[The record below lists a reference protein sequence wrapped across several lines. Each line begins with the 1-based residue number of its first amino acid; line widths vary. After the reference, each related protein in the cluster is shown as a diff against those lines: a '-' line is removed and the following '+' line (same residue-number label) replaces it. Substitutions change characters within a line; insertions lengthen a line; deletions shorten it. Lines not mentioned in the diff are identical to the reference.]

1 MRFILTLFYI
11 CCSSII
17 LIAQPVADSLF
28 QKLNSANDEQKVD
41 LYLAIAKVNW
51 RYSTDSIYK
60 YSKKALDLAHQIDY
74 INGEAK
80 ALSYIGVTHFYKAN
94 YDSVLHYYDAAIAK
108 FKQSEDMGGAAI
120 TINNKGVLY
129 KRMGEYSKAID
140 CYNEALTIQEKLGDI
155 REVGGVLLNIG
166 IIYYVQNDLDKA
178 LEYYLKALE
187 QFESINDKIKIAG
200 AYTNIGQVYAELNQ
214 NTKALEYYN
223 KALVLQRE
231 SDDIYGIANSLSNI
245 GLINKTMGNFPES
258 ESHLNKSLELY
269 MEMQD
274 QDAIAYVYNHLG
286 ELYTFMKQWQKA
298 LDMYHKTI
306 QIQESIGDNEGL
318 AYVKYDLANL
328 YFLTG
333 EWNKAQHHLEESIKL
348 SRSLNILDIL
358 QKSFLLLSKID
369 SVQGNNKKS
378 LVNFKTY
385 TQYKDTIYNQES
397 SRQIA
402 EMQTK
407 YETAKKEQEISKL
420 QQEKNIQEL
429 KNKENRIIWSVSLLG
444 SLISFV
450 FIFALYRSRQK
461 KKEEKILLKNTME
474 TEDKERKR
482 IAEELHDGIG
492 PLLSTVKL
500 YINEI
505 EVVNNNSSDKELLD
519 ESDKIIDEAICSAR
533 NLSHNLMPQNIE
545 NDGLNKSL
553 QIFANRVCINSK
565 PEIIFKHV
573 DTGEYGLWQQ
583 VMIYRI
589 ITELINNTIKHSGA
603 GQIRIEFKNVSKI
616 LNIEYSDNGTGFNL
630 EKVLREGQGIGLKN
644 VISRVSSLKGKVGF
658 ESSENQGFKA
668 EIKIGIKNLYELN

>member
-1 MRFILTLFYI
+1 MKFILTLFYI
-11 CCSSII
+11 CCTSIN

-28 QKLNSANDEQKVD
+28 QKLNSANDHQKVD

-60 YSKKALDLAHQIDY
+60 YSKKALDLAQQIDY

-94 YDSVLHYYDAAIAK
+94 YDSVLYYYNAAIEK
-108 FKQSEDMGGAAI
+108 FKQSEDLGGAAI

-129 KRMGEYSKAID
+129 KRMGEYSKAIE
-140 CYNEALTIQEKLGDI
+140 CYNEAKVIQEEKGDL

-178 LEYYLKALE
+178 LEYYIKALE

-223 KALVLQRE
+223 KALILQRE

-245 GLINKTMGNFPES
+245 GIINKTLGNFSES
-258 ESHLNKSLELY
+258 ESHLNNSLELY

-333 EWNKAQHHLEESIKL
+333 EWNKAQHNLEESIKL

-378 LVNFKTY
+378 LINFKTH

-407 YETAKKEQEISKL
+407 YETTKKEQEINQL
-420 QQEKNIQEL
+420 QQEKIVSEL
-429 KNKENRIIWSVSLLG
+429 KIKNDRIIGASSLAV
-444 SLISFV
+444 LI
-450 FIFALYRSRQK
+450 IFLIFLFMLYRSKQRK
-461 KKEEKILLKNTME
+461 NEAKLLLKNTME

-482 IAEELHDGIG
+482 LAEELHDGIG

-545 NDGLNKSL
+545 NDGLIKSL
-553 QIFANRVCINSK
+553 QVFANRVCINNK
-565 PEIIFKHV
+565 PEIIFKHI

-589 ITELINNTIKHSGA
+589 ITELINNSIKHSGA
-603 GQIRIEFKNVSKI
+603 DQIRIEFKKVGKI
-616 LNIEYSDNGTGFNL
+616 LNVEYSDNGTGFSL
-630 EKVLREGQGIGLKN
+630 EKVLKEGQGIGLKN
-644 VISRVSSLKGKVGF
+644 VISRVSSLKGKVRF

-668 EIKIGIKNLYELN
+668 GIKIGIKNLYELN

>member
-1 MRFILTLFYI
+1 MKFILTLFYI
-11 CCSSII
+11 CCTSII

-28 QKLNSANDEQKVD
+28 QKLKLSNDEQKVD

-60 YSKKALDLAHQIDY
+60 YSKRALDLAQQIDY

-94 YDSVLHYYDAAIAK
+94 YDSVLHYYDAAIEK
-108 FKQSEDMGGAAI
+108 FKQSDDMGGAAI

-140 CYNEALTIQEKLGDI
+140 CYNEALTIQEELGDI

-223 KALVLQRE
+223 KALILQRE

-245 GLINKTMGNFPES
+245 GIINKTLGNFPES
-258 ESHLNKSLELY
+258 ESHLNNSLELY

-286 ELYTFMKQWQKA
+286 ELYTFMKQWERA
-298 LDMYHKTI
+298 LRMYHKTI

-318 AYVKYDLANL
+318 AYVKYNLANL

-333 EWNKAQHHLEESIKL
+333 EWNKAQHNLEESIKL

-369 SVQGNNKKS
+369 SVQGNNTRS
-378 LVNFKTY
+378 LVNFKIH

-407 YETAKKEQEISKL
+407 YETSKKEQQIELLK
-420 QQEKNIQEL
+420 QEKDFQNL
-429 KNKENRIIWSVSLLG
+429 KIRKNRIIGFISLSGL
-444 SLISFV
+444 
-450 FIFALYRSRQK
+450 FILFFLLFIWYRFRQRK
-461 KKEEKILLKNTME
+461 HEEKILLKNTME

-553 QIFANRVCINSK
+553 QVFANRVCINSK

-583 VMIYRI
+583 LMIYRI
-589 ITELINNTIKHSGA
+589 ITELINNTIKHSDA
-603 GQIRIEFKNVSKI
+603 DQVKIEFKNVSKT
-616 LNIEYSDNGTGFNL
+616 LNVEYSDNGTGFNI

-644 VISRVSSLKGKVGF
+644 VISRVSSLKGKVRF

-668 EIKIGIKNLYELN
+668 EIRIGIKNLYELN